1 MAKDDS
7 DSVLSW
13 AFYFFADW
21 NGKWRRCPLWESSV
35 SASEPAPSCMKRF
48 DCISL
53 GNPSAVYSYHWVKY
67 STLQTPSWEVFN
79 TYISLYYPGG
89 KTCAFWLRQSL
100 LFTFSNNCIHF
111 LRPNLP
117 PSGVMQ
123 WKPHWHAHREVLKP
137 QGQRELKKS
146 GRVYAYCPLHSRGRE
161 RNLFSLKYMNSFWQK
176 KGKILGFFFTPW
188 NLNKCL
194 QGIEEINWNL

>member
-1 MAKDDS
+1 MGSLLWLGLDPMGVAPQKSRNKYKMAKDDS

-35 SASEPAPSCMKRF
+35 SASEPAPSCMKRL

-89 KTCAFWLRQSL
+89 KHVLSGCGNLYYLLSAITASISYVPIFLLQGWCSESLTDTHTGRCSNHRGKGNLR
-100 LFTFSNNCIHF
+100 
-111 LRPNLP
+111 NL
-117 PSGVMQ
+117 GVYMRIA
-123 WKPHWHAHREVLKP
+123 PYTPE
-137 QGQRELKKS
+137 G
-146 GRVYAYCPLHSRGRE
+146 GRE
-161 RNLFSLKYMNSFWQK
+161 TSF
-176 KGKILGFFFTPW
+176 P
-188 NLNKCL
+188 
-194 QGIEEINWNL
+194 